1 MQLGVIADDFTGA
14 TDIASFLVE
23 NGVSTIQLNGT
34 PVENL
39 DIKAD
44 AVVISLKSRSCPA
57 KQAVSNSLAALQWLQ
72 EKGCRQFY
80 FKYCSTFDSTA
91 KGNIGPVTDA
101 LLDALNEEFTVVCPS
116 LPVNGRT
123 VFNGHLFVW
132 GELLSESGM
141 KDHPITPMTNSNL
154 LQLMN
159 DQSQGQTGL
168 VNYEVVE
175 QGSAK
180 IIENFAFH
188 KGQGKRY
195 VVVDAF
201 KTEHL
206 DEIGKATRSLKLV
219 TGGSGLAAGMAKSMS
234 QQSAASGDARQAG
247 YPSKAPTVIFSG
259 SCSQMTNK
267 QVSEYIKKAP
277 NFAINV
283 EQCLRHK
290 DYDEEIFS
298 WVKNNL
304 DSKLAPMVY
313 ATTDAKNLK
322 SIQQDFG
329 VDEPSHAIENLFS
342 RLAKKLHAFGVFNFI
357 VAGGETSGVVAQSLH
372 LDGFHIGPQITPG
385 VPWVKAINGDLSMAL
400 KSGNFGDESF
410 FTVAQKYLQ

>member
-23 NGVSTIQLNGT
+23 NGVRTIQLNGT
-34 PVENL
+34 PGGDLEF
-39 DIKAD
+39 DAD
-44 AVVISLKSRSCPA
+44 AVVISLKSRSCPTA
-57 KQAVSNSLAALQWLQ
+57 QAVSDSLAALQWLQ
-72 EKGCRQFY
+72 EQGCKQFY

-91 KGNIGPVTDA
+91 QGNIGPVTDA
-101 LLDALNEEFTVVCPS
+101 MLDALNEEFTVVCPA

-141 KDHPITPMTNSNL
+141 KDHPITPMTDSNL
-154 LQLMN
+154 VHLMN
-159 DQSQGQTGL
+159 NQAQGKTGL
-168 VNYEVVE
+168 VNYEVIE
-175 QGSAK
+175 QGPDK
-180 IIENFAFH
+180 ITESFALH
-188 KGQGKRY
+188 KNQGKRY
-195 VVVDAF
+195 VVVDTF

-206 DEIGKATRSLKLV
+206 DEIGKATHSLKLV
-219 TGGSGLAAGMAKSMS
+219 TGGSGLAAGMAKYITRQS
-234 QQSAASGDARQAG
+234 QAIEDAQQAG

-259 SCSQMTNK
+259 SCSQMTNR
-267 QVSEYIKKAP
+267 QVSDYIKKAP
-277 NFAINV
+277 NLAINV
-283 EQCLRHK
+283 EQCLRQN

-304 DSKLAPMVY
+304 DGKFAPMVY
-313 ATTDAKNLK
+313 ATTDAENLK
-322 SIQQDFG
+322 SIQHTYG
-329 VDEPSHAIENLFS
+329 VDATSHAIENLFS
-342 RLAKKLHAFGVFNFI
+342 RLAKKLHSFGVRNFI

-385 VPWVKAINGDLSMAL
+385 VPWVKSINGDLSMAL

-410 FTVAQKYLQ
+410 FTVAQKYLL